1 MQLFSEVRLLLQGRI
16 LNSKSLKLYRTKQI
30 MVLRAQNAQVCL
42 DGRLLDYEGT
52 LRIGIVPEAINFII
66 P

>member
-1 MQLFSEVRLLLQGRI
+1 
-16 LNSKSLKLYRTKQI
+16 